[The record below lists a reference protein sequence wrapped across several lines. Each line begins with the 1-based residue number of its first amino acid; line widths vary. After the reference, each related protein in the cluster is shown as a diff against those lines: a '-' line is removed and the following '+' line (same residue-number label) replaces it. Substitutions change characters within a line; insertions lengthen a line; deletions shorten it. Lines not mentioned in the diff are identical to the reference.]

1 MNHLTLEFLNSLICE
16 EFAAV
21 MLTCKC
27 SKVVNIVYKCV
38 GTMSE
43 INQLRLALQESSTA
57 RNVAE
62 GQCISL
68 KVGIFNK
75 FFISMATFICHLLVA
90 YKICCCHADLA

>member
-1 MNHLTLEFLNSLICE
+1 
-16 EFAAV
+16 
-21 MLTCKC
+21 
-27 SKVVNIVYKCV
+27 
-38 GTMSE
+38 MSE

-75 FFISMATFICHLLVA
+75 VFHHHGNIYVPLISSI
-90 YKICCCHADLA
+90 